1 MCISTVQARFC
12 KAELPGKYSYFHEV
26 LKKQALCMHATRF
39 SDFKTTSSVITTYEK
54 GLIIYGLS
62 PTQQQAHK
70 ELLQDLQQYNYG
82 LVTTQQQV
90 HKELL
95 QDLLSIYGLNR
106 HT

>member
-1 MCISTVQARFC
+1 VYIHSTIKIC
-12 KAELPGKYSYFHEV
+12 KVELPGKYSYFHEV

-70 ELLQDLQQYNYG
+70 ELLRDLI
-82 LVTTQQQV
+82 
-90 HKELL
+90 
-95 QDLLSIYGLNR
+95 SIYGLNR
-106 HT
+106 LNSKLTKNSCRIYNNTIMVL